1 MFCFFKPLKTP
12 KPAGNLSLS
21 PVPFCVAHFY
31 IYLSML
37 DLFKNHCPQV
47 NAVDT
52 VMSQSFK
59 WRDIYLNKYAV
70 STHWC
75 LPSSFVFLSLGNVDS
90 QLGALLVPQC
100 HVIGNFI
107 HCIFFPLQSFNLAC
121 PVTTTVLQWM
131 TQQDLECSC
140 CTTLR
145 MEDRPALCVLC
156 AYTNTHIHVTN
167 IHVTHILV
175 YHRQPK
181 RSGAL
186 KVKCSRHSN

>member
-59 WRDIYLNKYAV
+59 
-70 STHWC
+70 
-75 LPSSFVFLSLGNVDS
+75 
-90 QLGALLVPQC
+90 
-100 HVIGNFI
+100 
-107 HCIFFPLQSFNLAC
+107 
-121 PVTTTVLQWM
+121 
-131 TQQDLECSC
+131 
-140 CTTLR
+140 
-145 MEDRPALCVLC
+145 
-156 AYTNTHIHVTN
+156 
-167 IHVTHILV
+167 
-175 YHRQPK
+175 
-181 RSGAL
+181 
-186 KVKCSRHSN
+186 